1 MSGANFTDQPLIAHL
16 IELRD
21 RTIRVLIAVLLFFL
35 CFIAFANDLY
45 AYLAAP
51 LQSLLPDGSSMI
63 ATQVASPFLAPFK
76 LALYLSVYC
85 AAPVILYQLWGFIA
99 PGLYQNEKKIAAPLL
114 VSSIILFYAG
124 MAFAYFVV
132 FPLVFGFFTTVGP
145 TGVTVMTDI
154 DAYLSFVLKL
164 FLAFG
169 LAFEIPIATML
180 LIKAGVAS
188 IETLKTKRPYV
199 FIGCF
204 VVGMLVTPPDM
215 ISQTLLAVPMW
226 LLFEAGLIGA
236 RFLGGPSKKAD
247 DSDTASEE
255 MNSDHEADSEPSDP
269 TPRLT
274 DDRIP
279 SEEQD
284 PNEIDEFDLY
294 APVPPDENDSPISET
309 QSSGSTPLDLDED
322 AQAPNRDVGPKKPD

>member
-1 MSGANFTDQPLIAHL
+1 MSDPSLNDQPLIAHL

-21 RTIRVLIAVLLFFL
+21 RLIRILVVILIFFIG
-35 CFIAFANDLY
+35 FIAFANDLY
-45 AYLAAP
+45 AYLAEP
-51 LQSLLPDGSSMI
+51 LQSLLPEGASMI

-85 AAPVILYQLWGFIA
+85 GAPMILYQLWGFIA
-99 PGLYQNEKKIAAPLL
+99 PGLYSNEKKIAGPLL
-114 VSSIILFYAG
+114 ISSIFLFYAG
-124 MAFAYFVV
+124 MAFAYFAV

-169 LAFEIPIATML
+169 LAFEIPVATML
-180 LIKAGVAS
+180 LIKAGIAS
-188 IETLKTKRPYV
+188 PESLKEKRPYV

-236 RFLGGPSKKAD
+236 RFLGSKKTEDAD
-247 DSDTASEE
+247 ETDGEESEP
-255 MNSDHEADSEPSDP
+255 ADSQAVAIIDNEASDQENESS
-269 TPRLT
+269 
-274 DDRIP
+274 DD
-279 SEEQD
+279 
-284 PNEIDEFDLY
+284 IDEFDLY
-294 APVPPDENDSPISET
+294 APVKADDDDSPIIEELDKPD
-309 QSSGSTPLDLDED
+309 PLDDD
-322 AQAPNRDVGPKKPD
+322 GTDVGPPKPSPS

>member
-1 MSGANFTDQPLIAHL
+1 MSEPSLNDQPLIAHL

-21 RTIRVLIAVLLFFL
+21 RLIRILVVILIFFL
-35 CFIAFANDLY
+35 GFIAFANDLY
-45 AYLAAP
+45 AYLANP
-51 LQSLLPDGSSMI
+51 LQSLLPEGASMI

-85 AAPVILYQLWGFIA
+85 GAPMILYQLWGFIA
-99 PGLYQNEKKIAAPLL
+99 PGLYDNEKKIAGPLL
-114 VSSIILFYAG
+114 ISSIVLFYAG
-124 MAFAYFVV
+124 MAFAYFAV

-180 LIKAGVAS
+180 LIKAGIAS
-188 IETLKTKRPYV
+188 PDSLKDKRPYV

-204 VVGMLVTPPDM
+204 VVGMLVTPPDV

-226 LLFEAGLIGA
+226 LLFEVGLIGA
-236 RFLGGPSKKAD
+236 RFLGTPKPKTGDLEEDEAAVS
-247 DSDTASEE
+247 TARRDVATIE
-255 MNSDHEADSEPSDP
+255 NEA
-269 TPRLT
+269 T
-274 DDRIP
+274 DDNP
-279 SEEQD
+279 KEE
-284 PNEIDEFDLY
+284 EVDEFDLY
-294 APVPPDENDSPISET
+294 GPTHTDDDDPPFNEE
-309 QSSGSTPLDLDED
+309 LDKPEALDD
-322 AQAPNRDVGPKKPD
+322 QDPDVGPTKPGSA

>member
-1 MSGANFTDQPLIAHL
+1 MSDPSLNDQPLIAHL

-21 RTIRVLIAVLLFFL
+21 RLIRILVVILIFFIG
-35 CFIAFANDLY
+35 FIAFANDLY
-45 AYLAAP
+45 AYLAEP
-51 LQSLLPDGSSMI
+51 LQSLLPEGASMI

-85 AAPVILYQLWGFIA
+85 GAPMILYQLWGFIA
-99 PGLYQNEKKIAAPLL
+99 PGLYSNEKKIAGPLL
-114 VSSIILFYAG
+114 ISSIFLFYAG
-124 MAFAYFVV
+124 MAFAYFAV

-169 LAFEIPIATML
+169 LAFEIPVATML
-180 LIKAGVAS
+180 LIKAGIAS
-188 IETLKTKRPYV
+188 PESLKEKRPYV

-236 RFLGGPSKKAD
+236 RFLGSKKTEDADQTDGEESEPADSQAVAMIDNEASDQDHESSD
-247 DSDTASEE
+247 DSDAAE
-255 MNSDHEADSEPSDP
+255 
-269 TPRLT
+269 
-274 DDRIP
+274 
-279 SEEQD
+279 
-284 PNEIDEFDLY
+284 LY
-294 APVPPDENDSPISET
+294 APVTADDDDAPIT
-309 QSSGSTPLDLDED
+309 QELDKPEPLDDD
-322 AQAPNRDVGPKKPD
+322 GTDVGPPKPSQS

>member
-1 MSGANFTDQPLIAHL
+1 MSDPSLNDQPLIAHL

-21 RTIRVLIAVLLFFL
+21 RLIRILVVILIFFL
-35 CFIAFANDLY
+35 GFIAFANDLY
-45 AYLAAP
+45 AYLANP
-51 LQSLLPDGSSMI
+51 LQSLLPEGASMI

-85 AAPVILYQLWGFIA
+85 GAPMILYQLWGFIA
-99 PGLYQNEKKIAAPLL
+99 PGLYENEKKIAGPLL
-114 VSSIILFYAG
+114 ISSIFLFYAG

-169 LAFEIPIATML
+169 LAFEIPVATML
-180 LIKAGVAS
+180 LIKAGIAS
-188 IETLKTKRPYV
+188 PESLKEKRPYV

-204 VVGMLVTPPDM
+204 VVGMLVTPPDV

-226 LLFEAGLIGA
+226 LLFEVGLIGA
-236 RFLGGPSKKAD
+236 RFLGAPRPKAED
-247 DSDTASEE
+247 DEE
-255 MNSDHEADSEPSDP
+255 DIASDP
-269 TPRLT
+269 QQPPVVAAIENEAS
-274 DDRIP
+274 DDEP
-279 SEEQD
+279 KEGEV
-284 PNEIDEFDLY
+284 DEFDLY
-294 APVPPDENDSPISET
+294 APVKPDDNDSPIIEELDKPE
-309 QSSGSTPLDLDED
+309 PLDGQDS
-322 AQAPNRDVGPKKPD
+322 DVGPPKPPKA

>member
-1 MSGANFTDQPLIAHL
+1 MSEPSLNDQPLIAHL

-21 RTIRVLIAVLLFFL
+21 RLIRILVVILIFFL
-35 CFIAFANDLY
+35 GFIAFANDLY
-45 AYLAAP
+45 AYLANP
-51 LQSLLPDGSSMI
+51 LQSLLPEGASMI

-85 AAPVILYQLWGFIA
+85 GAPMILYQLWGFIA
-99 PGLYQNEKKIAAPLL
+99 PGLYDNEKKIAGPLL
-114 VSSIILFYAG
+114 ISSIVLFYAG
-124 MAFAYFVV
+124 MAFAYFAV

-180 LIKAGVAS
+180 LIKAGIAS
-188 IETLKTKRPYV
+188 PDSLKDKRPYV

-204 VVGMLVTPPDM
+204 VVGMLVTPPDV

-226 LLFEAGLIGA
+226 LLFEVGLIGA
-236 RFLGGPSKKAD
+236 RFLGTPKPKTGDLEEDEATVS
-247 DSDTASEE
+247 TASRDVATIE
-255 MNSDHEADSEPSDP
+255 NEA
-269 TPRLT
+269 T
-274 DDRIP
+274 DDNLK
-279 SEEQD
+279 EGEV
-284 PNEIDEFDLY
+284 DEFDLY
-294 APVPPDENDSPISET
+294 APAHTDDGKPPINEELDKPEGLDDQDPYIGPT
-309 QSSGSTPLDLDED
+309 KPGS
-322 AQAPNRDVGPKKPD
+322 A

>member
-1 MSGANFTDQPLIAHL
+1 MSDPSLNDQPLIAHL

-21 RTIRVLIAVLLFFL
+21 RLIRILVVILIFFL
-35 CFIAFANDLY
+35 GFIAFANDLY
-45 AYLAAP
+45 AYLAEP
-51 LQSLLPDGSSMI
+51 LQSLLPEGASMI

-76 LALYLSVYC
+76 LALYLSIYC
-85 AAPVILYQLWGFIA
+85 GAPMILYQLWGFIA
-99 PGLYQNEKKIAAPLL
+99 PGLYANEKKIAGPLL
-114 VSSIILFYAG
+114 ISSIFLFYAG

-169 LAFEIPIATML
+169 LAFEIPVATML
-180 LIKAGVAS
+180 LIKAGIAS
-188 IETLKTKRPYV
+188 PESLKEKRPYV

-236 RFLGGPSKKAD
+236 RFLGSKKTEDAD
-247 DSDTASEE
+247 ETDGEESEP
-255 MNSDHEADSEPSDP
+255 ADSQAVAIIDNEASDQENESS
-269 TPRLT
+269 
-274 DDRIP
+274 DD
-279 SEEQD
+279 
-284 PNEIDEFDLY
+284 IDEFDLY
-294 APVPPDENDSPISET
+294 APVKADDDDSPIIEELDKPE
-309 QSSGSTPLDLDED
+309 PLDDD
-322 AQAPNRDVGPKKPD
+322 GTDVGPPKPSQS

>member
-1 MSGANFTDQPLIAHL
+1 MSEPSLNDQPLIAHL

-21 RTIRVLIAVLLFFL
+21 RLIRILVVILIFFL
-35 CFIAFANDLY
+35 GFIAFANDLY
-45 AYLAAP
+45 AYLANP
-51 LQSLLPDGSSMI
+51 LQSLLPEGASMI

-85 AAPVILYQLWGFIA
+85 GAPMILYQLWGFIA
-99 PGLYQNEKKIAAPLL
+99 PGLYDNEKKIAGPLL
-114 VSSIILFYAG
+114 ISSIVLFYAG
-124 MAFAYFVV
+124 MAFAYFAV

-180 LIKAGVAS
+180 LIKAGIAS
-188 IETLKTKRPYV
+188 PDSLKDKRPYV

-204 VVGMLVTPPDM
+204 VVGMLVTPPDV

-226 LLFEAGLIGA
+226 LLFEVGLIGA
-236 RFLGGPSKKAD
+236 RFLGAPKPKTGDLEEDEAV
-247 DSDTASEE
+247 DSTAAQDVASIE
-255 MNSDHEADSEPSDP
+255 NEA
-269 TPRLT
+269 T
-274 DDRIP
+274 DGNP
-279 SEEQD
+279 KEGEV
-284 PNEIDEFDLY
+284 DEFDLY
-294 APVPPDENDSPISET
+294 APAHTDGDNSPIIEE
-309 QSSGSTPLDLDED
+309 LDKPEALDDHSPD
-322 AQAPNRDVGPKKPD
+322 AGPTKPGAA

>member
-1 MSGANFTDQPLIAHL
+1 MSDPSLNDQPLIAHL

-21 RTIRVLIAVLLFFL
+21 RLIRILVVILIFFL
-35 CFIAFANDLY
+35 GFIAFANDLY
-45 AYLAAP
+45 AYLAEP
-51 LQSLLPDGSSMI
+51 LQSLLPEGASMI

-85 AAPVILYQLWGFIA
+85 GAPMILYQLWGFIA
-99 PGLYQNEKKIAAPLL
+99 PGLYDNEKKLAGPLL
-114 VSSIILFYAG
+114 ISSIFLFYAG

-169 LAFEIPIATML
+169 LAFEIPVATML
-180 LIKAGVAS
+180 LIKAGIAS
-188 IETLKTKRPYV
+188 PETLKDKRPYV

-236 RFLGGPSKKAD
+236 RFLGTPKGKD
-247 DSDTASEE
+247 QE
-255 MNSDHEADSEPSDP
+255 DSEDP
-269 TPRLT
+269 TDPEPPEPQPVAMIENEAS
-274 DDRIP
+274 DDDAD
-279 SEEQD
+279 EQ
-284 PNEIDEFDLY
+284 EIDEFDLY
-294 APVPPDENDSPISET
+294 APVEADSDDAPIIEELDKPE
-309 QSSGSTPLDLDED
+309 PLDDQD
-322 AQAPNRDVGPKKPD
+322 ADVGPPRPPKDS

>member
-1 MSGANFTDQPLIAHL
+1 MSDPSLNDQPLIAHL

-21 RTIRVLIAVLLFFL
+21 RLIRILVVILIFFL
-35 CFIAFANDLY
+35 GFIAFANDLY
-45 AYLAAP
+45 AYLAEP
-51 LQSLLPDGSSMI
+51 LQSLLPEGASMI

-85 AAPVILYQLWGFIA
+85 GAPMILYQLWGFIA
-99 PGLYQNEKKIAAPLL
+99 PGLYANEKKIAGPLL
-114 VSSIILFYAG
+114 ISSIFLFYAG

-169 LAFEIPIATML
+169 LAFEIPVATML
-180 LIKAGVAS
+180 LIKAGIAS
-188 IETLKTKRPYV
+188 PESLKEKRPYV

-236 RFLGGPSKKAD
+236 RFLGSKKTEDAD
-247 DSDTASEE
+247 QTDGEESGPADSQAVAMIDNEASDQ
-255 MNSDHEADSEPSDP
+255 DHESSD
-269 TPRLT
+269 
-274 DDRIP
+274 DF
-279 SEEQD
+279 
-284 PNEIDEFDLY
+284 DEFDLY
-294 APVPPDENDSPISET
+294 APVKADDDDSPIIEELDKPE
-309 QSSGSTPLDLDED
+309 PLDDD
-322 AQAPNRDVGPKKPD
+322 GTDVGPPKPSQS

>member
-1 MSGANFTDQPLIAHL
+1 MSDPSLNDQPLIAHL

-21 RTIRVLIAVLLFFL
+21 RLIRILVVILIFFL
-35 CFIAFANDLY
+35 GFIAFANDLY
-45 AYLAAP
+45 AYLAEP
-51 LQSLLPDGSSMI
+51 LQSLLPEGASMI

-85 AAPVILYQLWGFIA
+85 GAPMILYQLWGFIA
-99 PGLYQNEKKIAAPLL
+99 PGLYANEKKIAGPLL
-114 VSSIILFYAG
+114 ISSIFLFYAG
-124 MAFAYFVV
+124 MAFAYFAV

-169 LAFEIPIATML
+169 LAFEIPVATML
-180 LIKAGVAS
+180 LIKAGIAS
-188 IETLKTKRPYV
+188 PESLKEKRPYV

-236 RFLGGPSKKAD
+236 RFLGSKKTEDAD
-247 DSDTASEE
+247 QTDGEESEPADSQAVAMIDNEASDQ
-255 MNSDHEADSEPSDP
+255 DHESSD
-269 TPRLT
+269 
-274 DDRIP
+274 D
-279 SEEQD
+279 
-284 PNEIDEFDLY
+284 IDEFDLY
-294 APVPPDENDSPISET
+294 APVKADDDDSPIIEELDKPE
-309 QSSGSTPLDLDED
+309 PLDDD
-322 AQAPNRDVGPKKPD
+322 GSDVGPPKPSQS

>member
-1 MSGANFTDQPLIAHL
+1 MILI
-16 IELRD
+16 
-21 RTIRVLIAVLLFFL
+21 FFL
-35 CFIAFANDLY
+35 GFIAFANDLY
-45 AYLAAP
+45 AYLAEP
-51 LQSLLPDGSSMI
+51 LQSLLPEGASMI

-85 AAPVILYQLWGFIA
+85 GAPMILYQLWGFIA
-99 PGLYQNEKKIAAPLL
+99 PGLYANEKKIAGPLL
-114 VSSIILFYAG
+114 ISSIFLFYAG

-169 LAFEIPIATML
+169 LAFEIPVATML
-180 LIKAGVAS
+180 LIKAGIAS
-188 IETLKTKRPYV
+188 PESLKEKRPYV

-236 RFLGGPSKKAD
+236 RFLGSKKTEDAD
-247 DSDTASEE
+247 QTDGEESEPADSQAVAMIDNEASDQ
-255 MNSDHEADSEPSDP
+255 DHESSD
-269 TPRLT
+269 
-274 DDRIP
+274 D
-279 SEEQD
+279 
-284 PNEIDEFDLY
+284 IDEFDLY
-294 APVPPDENDSPISET
+294 APVKADDDDSPIIEELDKPE
-309 QSSGSTPLDLDED
+309 PLDDD
-322 AQAPNRDVGPKKPD
+322 GTDVGPPKPSQS

>member
-1 MSGANFTDQPLIAHL
+1 MSDPSLNDQPLIAHL

-21 RTIRVLIAVLLFFL
+21 RLIRILVVILIFFL
-35 CFIAFANDLY
+35 GFIAFANDLY
-45 AYLAAP
+45 AYLAEP
-51 LQSLLPDGSSMI
+51 LQSLLPEGASMI

-85 AAPVILYQLWGFIA
+85 GAPMILYQLWGFIA
-99 PGLYQNEKKIAAPLL
+99 PGLYANEKKIAGPLL
-114 VSSIILFYAG
+114 ISSIFLFYAG
-124 MAFAYFVV
+124 MAFAYFAV

-169 LAFEIPIATML
+169 LAFEIPVATML
-180 LIKAGVAS
+180 LIKAGIAS
-188 IETLKTKRPYV
+188 PESLKEKRPYV

-236 RFLGGPSKKAD
+236 RFLGSKKTED
-247 DSDTASEE
+247 VDETDGGE
-255 MNSDHEADSEPSDP
+255 SEPTDSQAVALIDNEASDQDNDSS
-269 TPRLT
+269 
-274 DDRIP
+274 DD
-279 SEEQD
+279 
-284 PNEIDEFDLY
+284 IDEFDLY
-294 APVPPDENDSPISET
+294 APVKADDDDSPIIEELDKPE
-309 QSSGSTPLDLDED
+309 PLDTDGT
-322 AQAPNRDVGPKKPD
+322 DVGPPKPSQS

>member
-1 MSGANFTDQPLIAHL
+1 MSDPSLNDQPLIAHL

-21 RTIRVLIAVLLFFL
+21 RLIRILVVILIFFL
-35 CFIAFANDLY
+35 GFIAFANDLY
-45 AYLAAP
+45 AYLAEP
-51 LQSLLPDGSSMI
+51 LQSLLPEGASMI
-63 ATQVASPFLAPFK
+63 ATQVASPYLAPFK

-85 AAPVILYQLWGFIA
+85 GAPMILYQLWGFIA
-99 PGLYQNEKKIAAPLL
+99 PGLYANEKKIAGPLL
-114 VSSIILFYAG
+114 ISSIFLFYAG

-169 LAFEIPIATML
+169 LAFEIPVATML
-180 LIKAGVAS
+180 LIKAGIAS
-188 IETLKTKRPYV
+188 PESLKEKRPYV

-236 RFLGGPSKKAD
+236 RFLGSKKTEDAD
-247 DSDTASEE
+247 QTDGEESEP
-255 MNSDHEADSEPSDP
+255 ADSQAVAMIDNEASDQENESS
-269 TPRLT
+269 
-274 DDRIP
+274 DD
-279 SEEQD
+279 
-284 PNEIDEFDLY
+284 IDEFDLY
-294 APVPPDENDSPISET
+294 APVKADDDDSPIIEELDKPE
-309 QSSGSTPLDLDED
+309 PLDDD
-322 AQAPNRDVGPKKPD
+322 GTDVGPPKPSQS

>member
-1 MSGANFTDQPLIAHL
+1 MSDPSLNDQPLIAHL

-21 RTIRVLIAVLLFFL
+21 RLIRILVVILIFFL
-35 CFIAFANDLY
+35 GFIAFANDLY
-45 AYLAAP
+45 AYLAEP
-51 LQSLLPDGSSMI
+51 LQSLLPEGASMI

-85 AAPVILYQLWGFIA
+85 GAPMILYQLWGFIA
-99 PGLYQNEKKIAAPLL
+99 PGLYANEKKIAGPLL
-114 VSSIILFYAG
+114 ISSIFLFYAG

-169 LAFEIPIATML
+169 LAFEIPVATML
-180 LIKAGVAS
+180 LIKAGIAS
-188 IETLKTKRPYV
+188 PESLKEKRPYV

-236 RFLGGPSKKAD
+236 RFLGSKKTED
-247 DSDTASEE
+247 VDGGE
-255 MNSDHEADSEPSDP
+255 SEPTDSQAVALIDNEASDQDNDSS
-269 TPRLT
+269 
-274 DDRIP
+274 DD
-279 SEEQD
+279 
-284 PNEIDEFDLY
+284 IDEFDLY
-294 APVPPDENDSPISET
+294 APVKADDDDSPIIEELDKPE
-309 QSSGSTPLDLDED
+309 PLDDD
-322 AQAPNRDVGPKKPD
+322 GTDVGPPKPSQS

>member
-1 MSGANFTDQPLIAHL
+1 MSDPSLNDQPLIAHL

-21 RTIRVLIAVLLFFL
+21 RLIRILVVILIFFL
-35 CFIAFANDLY
+35 GFIAFANDLY
-45 AYLAAP
+45 AYLAEP
-51 LQSLLPDGSSMI
+51 LQSLLPEGASMI

-85 AAPVILYQLWGFIA
+85 GAPMILYQLWGFIA
-99 PGLYQNEKKIAAPLL
+99 PGLYSNEKKIAGPLL
-114 VSSIILFYAG
+114 ISSIFLFYAG

-169 LAFEIPIATML
+169 LAFEIPVATML
-180 LIKAGVAS
+180 LIKAGIAS
-188 IETLKTKRPYV
+188 PESLKEKRPYV

-236 RFLGGPSKKAD
+236 RFLGSKKTEDAD
-247 DSDTASEE
+247 QTDGEESEP
-255 MNSDHEADSEPSDP
+255 ADSQAVAMIDNEASDQENESS
-269 TPRLT
+269 
-274 DDRIP
+274 DD
-279 SEEQD
+279 
-284 PNEIDEFDLY
+284 IDEFDLY
-294 APVPPDENDSPISET
+294 APVKADDDDSPIIEELDKPE
-309 QSSGSTPLDLDED
+309 PLDDD
-322 AQAPNRDVGPKKPD
+322 GTDVGPPKPSQS

>member
-1 MSGANFTDQPLIAHL
+1 MSDPSLNDQPLIAHL

-21 RTIRVLIAVLLFFL
+21 RLIRILVVILIFFL
-35 CFIAFANDLY
+35 GFIAFANDLY
-45 AYLAAP
+45 AYLAEP
-51 LQSLLPDGSSMI
+51 LQSLLPEGASMI

-85 AAPVILYQLWGFIA
+85 GAPMILYQLWGFIA
-99 PGLYQNEKKIAAPLL
+99 PGLYANEKKIAGPLL
-114 VSSIILFYAG
+114 ISSIFLFYAG

-169 LAFEIPIATML
+169 LAFEIPVATML
-180 LIKAGVAS
+180 LIKAGIAS
-188 IETLKTKRPYV
+188 PESLKEKRPYV

-236 RFLGGPSKKAD
+236 RFLGSKKTEDAD
-247 DSDTASEE
+247 RTDGEESGPADSQAVAMIDNEASDQ
-255 MNSDHEADSEPSDP
+255 DHESSD
-269 TPRLT
+269 
-274 DDRIP
+274 D
-279 SEEQD
+279 
-284 PNEIDEFDLY
+284 IDEFDLY
-294 APVPPDENDSPISET
+294 APVKADDDDSPIIEELDKPE
-309 QSSGSTPLDLDED
+309 PLDDD
-322 AQAPNRDVGPKKPD
+322 GTDVGPPKPSQS

>member
-1 MSGANFTDQPLIAHL
+1 MSDPSLNDQPLIAHL

-21 RTIRVLIAVLLFFL
+21 RLIRILVVILIFFL
-35 CFIAFANDLY
+35 GFIAFANDLY
-45 AYLAAP
+45 AYLANP
-51 LQSLLPDGSSMI
+51 LQSLLPEGASMI

-85 AAPVILYQLWGFIA
+85 GAPMILYQLWGFIA
-99 PGLYQNEKKIAAPLL
+99 PGLYENEKKIAGPLL
-114 VSSIILFYAG
+114 ISSIFLFYAG

-169 LAFEIPIATML
+169 LAFEIPVATML
-180 LIKAGVAS
+180 LIKAGIAS
-188 IETLKTKRPYV
+188 PESLKEKRPYV

-204 VVGMLVTPPDM
+204 VIGMLVTPPDV

-226 LLFEAGLIGA
+226 LLFEVGLIGA
-236 RFLGGPSKKAD
+236 RFLGAPRPKAED
-247 DSDTASEE
+247 DEE
-255 MNSDHEADSEPSDP
+255 DIASDP
-269 TPRLT
+269 QQPPVVAAIENEAS
-274 DDRIP
+274 DDE
-279 SEEQD
+279 SKEGEV
-284 PNEIDEFDLY
+284 DEFDLY
-294 APVPPDENDSPISET
+294 APVKSDDNDSPIIEELDKPE
-309 QSSGSTPLDLDED
+309 PLDDQD
-322 AQAPNRDVGPKKPD
+322 SDVGPPKPPKA

>member
-1 MSGANFTDQPLIAHL
+1 MSDPSLNDQPLIAHL

-21 RTIRVLIAVLLFFL
+21 RLIRILVVILIFFL
-35 CFIAFANDLY
+35 GFIAFANDLY
-45 AYLAAP
+45 AYLANP
-51 LQSLLPDGSSMI
+51 LQSLLPEGASMI

-85 AAPVILYQLWGFIA
+85 GAPMMLYQLWGFIA
-99 PGLYQNEKKIAAPLL
+99 PGLYENEKKIAGPLL
-114 VSSIILFYAG
+114 ISSIFLFYAG

-169 LAFEIPIATML
+169 LAFEIPVATML
-180 LIKAGVAS
+180 LIKAGIAS
-188 IETLKTKRPYV
+188 PESLKEKRPYV

-204 VVGMLVTPPDM
+204 VVGMLVTPPDV

-226 LLFEAGLIGA
+226 LLFEVGLIGA
-236 RFLGGPSKKAD
+236 RFLGAPRPKAED
-247 DSDTASEE
+247 DEE
-255 MNSDHEADSEPSDP
+255 DIASDP
-269 TPRLT
+269 QQPPVVAAIENEAS
-274 DDRIP
+274 DDEP
-279 SEEQD
+279 KEGEV
-284 PNEIDEFDLY
+284 DEFDLY
-294 APVPPDENDSPISET
+294 APVKPDDNDSPIIEELDKPE
-309 QSSGSTPLDLDED
+309 PLDGQDS
-322 AQAPNRDVGPKKPD
+322 DVGPPKPPKA

>member
-1 MSGANFTDQPLIAHL
+1 MSDPSLNDQPLIAHL

-21 RTIRVLIAVLLFFL
+21 RLIRILVVILIFFL
-35 CFIAFANDLY
+35 GFIAFANDLY
-45 AYLAAP
+45 AYLAEP
-51 LQSLLPDGSSMI
+51 LQSLLPEGASMI

-85 AAPVILYQLWGFIA
+85 GAPMILYQLWGFIA
-99 PGLYQNEKKIAAPLL
+99 PGLYANEKKIAAPLL
-114 VSSIILFYAG
+114 ISSIFLFYAG
-124 MAFAYFVV
+124 MAFAYFAV

-169 LAFEIPIATML
+169 LAFEIPVATML
-180 LIKAGVAS
+180 LIKAGIAS
-188 IETLKTKRPYV
+188 PESLKEKRPYV

-236 RFLGGPSKKAD
+236 RFLGSKKTEDAD
-247 DSDTASEE
+247 QTDGEESEPADSQAVAMIDNEASDQ
-255 MNSDHEADSEPSDP
+255 DHESSD
-269 TPRLT
+269 
-274 DDRIP
+274 D
-279 SEEQD
+279 
-284 PNEIDEFDLY
+284 IDEFDLY
-294 APVPPDENDSPISET
+294 APVKADDDDSPIIEELDKPE
-309 QSSGSTPLDLDED
+309 PLDDD
-322 AQAPNRDVGPKKPD
+322 GTDVGPPKPSQS

>member
-1 MSGANFTDQPLIAHL
+1 MSDPSLNDQPLIAHL

-21 RTIRVLIAVLLFFL
+21 RLIRILVVILIFFL
-35 CFIAFANDLY
+35 GFIAFANDLY
-45 AYLAAP
+45 AYLAEP
-51 LQSLLPDGSSMI
+51 LQSLLPEGASMI

-85 AAPVILYQLWGFIA
+85 GAPMILYQLWGFIA
-99 PGLYQNEKKIAAPLL
+99 PGLYANEKKIAGPLL
-114 VSSIILFYAG
+114 ISSIFLFYAG

-169 LAFEIPIATML
+169 LAFEIPVATIL
-180 LIKAGVAS
+180 LIKAGIAS
-188 IETLKTKRPYV
+188 PESLKEKRPYV

-236 RFLGGPSKKAD
+236 RFLGSKKTEDAD
-247 DSDTASEE
+247 QTDGEESEPADSQAVAMIDNEASDQ
-255 MNSDHEADSEPSDP
+255 DHESSD
-269 TPRLT
+269 
-274 DDRIP
+274 D
-279 SEEQD
+279 
-284 PNEIDEFDLY
+284 IDEFDLY
-294 APVPPDENDSPISET
+294 APVKADDDDSPIIGELDKPE
-309 QSSGSTPLDLDED
+309 PLDDD
-322 AQAPNRDVGPKKPD
+322 GTDVGPPKPSQS

>member
-1 MSGANFTDQPLIAHL
+1 MSDPSLNDQPLIAHL

-21 RTIRVLIAVLLFFL
+21 RLIRILVVILIFFL
-35 CFIAFANDLY
+35 GFIAFANDLY
-45 AYLAAP
+45 AYLAEP
-51 LQSLLPDGSSMI
+51 LQSLLPEGASMI

-85 AAPVILYQLWGFIA
+85 GAPMILYQLWGFIA
-99 PGLYQNEKKIAAPLL
+99 PGLYANEKKIAGPLL
-114 VSSIILFYAG
+114 ISSIFLFYAG

-169 LAFEIPIATML
+169 LAFEIPVATML
-180 LIKAGVAS
+180 LIKAGIAS
-188 IETLKTKRPYV
+188 PESLKEKRPYV

-236 RFLGGPSKKAD
+236 RFLGSKKTEDAD
-247 DSDTASEE
+247 QTDGEE
-255 MNSDHEADSEPSDP
+255 SGPADSQAVAMIDNEASDQENESS
-269 TPRLT
+269 
-274 DDRIP
+274 DD
-279 SEEQD
+279 
-284 PNEIDEFDLY
+284 IDEFDLY
-294 APVPPDENDSPISET
+294 APVKADDDDSPIIEELDKPE
-309 QSSGSTPLDLDED
+309 PLDDD
-322 AQAPNRDVGPKKPD
+322 GTDVGPPKPSQS

>member
-1 MSGANFTDQPLIAHL
+1 MSDPSLNDQPLIAHL

-21 RTIRVLIAVLLFFL
+21 RLIRILVVILIFFL
-35 CFIAFANDLY
+35 GFIAFANDLY
-45 AYLAAP
+45 AYLAEP
-51 LQSLLPDGSSMI
+51 LQSLLPEGASMI

-85 AAPVILYQLWGFIA
+85 GAPMILYQLWGFIA
-99 PGLYQNEKKIAAPLL
+99 PGLYANEKKIAGPLL
-114 VSSIILFYAG
+114 ISSIFLFYAG

-169 LAFEIPIATML
+169 LAFEIPVATML
-180 LIKAGVAS
+180 LIKAGIAS
-188 IETLKTKRPYV
+188 PESLKEKRPYV

-236 RFLGGPSKKAD
+236 RFLGSKETEDAD
-247 DSDTASEE
+247 QTDGEESEPADSQAVAMIDNEASDQ
-255 MNSDHEADSEPSDP
+255 DHESSD
-269 TPRLT
+269 
-274 DDRIP
+274 D
-279 SEEQD
+279 
-284 PNEIDEFDLY
+284 IDEFDLY
-294 APVPPDENDSPISET
+294 APVKADDDDSPIIEELDKPE
-309 QSSGSTPLDLDED
+309 PLDDD
-322 AQAPNRDVGPKKPD
+322 GTDVGPPKPSQS

>member
-1 MSGANFTDQPLIAHL
+1 MSDPSLNDQPLIAHL

-21 RTIRVLIAVLLFFL
+21 RLIRILVVILIFFL
-35 CFIAFANDLY
+35 GFIAFANDLY
-45 AYLAAP
+45 AYLAEP
-51 LQSLLPDGSSMI
+51 LQSLLPEGASMI

-85 AAPVILYQLWGFIA
+85 GAPMILYQLWGFIA
-99 PGLYQNEKKIAAPLL
+99 PGLYANEKKIAGPLL
-114 VSSIILFYAG
+114 ISSIFLFYAG

-132 FPLVFGFFTTVGP
+132 FPLVFGFFTTVGL

-169 LAFEIPIATML
+169 LAFEIPVATML
-180 LIKAGVAS
+180 LIKAGIAS
-188 IETLKTKRPYV
+188 PESLKEKRPYV

-236 RFLGGPSKKAD
+236 RFLGSKKTEDAD
-247 DSDTASEE
+247 QTDGEESGPADSQAVAMIDNEASDQ
-255 MNSDHEADSEPSDP
+255 DHESSD
-269 TPRLT
+269 
-274 DDRIP
+274 D
-279 SEEQD
+279 
-284 PNEIDEFDLY
+284 IDEFDLY
-294 APVPPDENDSPISET
+294 APVKADDDDSPIIEELDKPE
-309 QSSGSTPLDLDED
+309 PLDDD
-322 AQAPNRDVGPKKPD
+322 GTDVGPPKPSQS